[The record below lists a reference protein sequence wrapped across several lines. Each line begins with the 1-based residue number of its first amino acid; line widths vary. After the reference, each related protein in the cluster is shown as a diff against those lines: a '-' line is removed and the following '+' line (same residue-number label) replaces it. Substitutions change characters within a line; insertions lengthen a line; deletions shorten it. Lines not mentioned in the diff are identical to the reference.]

1 MRTKISI
8 LGVGVGHGH
17 HFEQGVRNGEF
28 HNVQSQHQ
36 LGGLHH
42 VDLHHQGLHH
52 DVGHPDRYVQRL
64 SSRHY
69 LDIGSGHYYGK
80 RNTEEEEPPEQ
91 IQQVEIPLDSSSQ
104 NIFIFLG

>member
-17 HFEQGVRNGEF
+17 HFEQGVLEGDY
-28 HNVQSQHQ
+28 HNVVQSHHQ

-52 DVGHPDRYVQRL
+52 DVGHPDRHVQRL

-80 RNTEEEEPPEQ
+80 RNTEEEEPTEQ
-91 IQQVEIPLDSSSQ
+91 IQQVGIPLGLVFKI
-104 NIFIFLG
+104 NLYF